1 MIPGWQVRVPPSTL
15 QGQSD
20 DWADTH
26 TEKITKRQKIPI
38 LNKIIFVSVDKQ
50 ITNVE
55 FEFLAQVFKANL
67 IISK

>member
-20 DWADTH
+20 DWAE
-26 TEKITKRQKIPI
+26 TEKITERQKIPI

>member
-20 DWADTH
+20 DWAE
-26 TEKITKRQKIPI
+26 TEKITERQKIPI

-55 FEFLAQVFKANL
+55 IEFLAQVFKANL

>member
-20 DWADTH
+20 DWAE
-26 TEKITKRQKIPI
+26 TEKITERQKIPI
-38 LNKIIFVSVDKQ
+38 LNKIIFVSVDKR

-55 FEFLAQVFKANL
+55 IEFLAQVFKANL

>member
-20 DWADTH
+20 DWAE

-38 LNKIIFVSVDKQ
+38 LNKIIFVSVDKR

-55 FEFLAQVFKANL
+55 IEFLAQVFKANL